1 MTRTPPSE
9 AILKE
14 WQQHDPFERA
24 STELIRQI
32 QQLAKEPKQPQA
44 EPAPF

>member
-9 AILKE
+9 AILQE
-14 WQQHDPFERA
+14 WLQHDPFKRA

-32 QQLAKEPKQPQA
+32 QQAAKEPKHPQA

>member
-9 AILKE
+9 AILQE
-14 WQQHDPFERA
+14 WQQHNPFERA

-32 QQLAKEPKQPQA
+32 QQLAKQPTQPQA